1 MEFSQVVRS
10 RRMVRRY
17 TDQAVDP
24 AVVDTALAHAVR
36 APNAGFSQGWS
47 FLVCDTPQDVERF
60 WRATSPDPTARNR
73 WLDGMRTAP
82 VVIVPLASQTAY
94 VERYAE
100 PDKGWTDRDPA
111 RWVAPYWYID
121 TGMAALLV
129 LLTAVDQGLGG
140 CFFGVP
146 PSKVSCLRAEFDIPE
161 EWAPIGAI
169 TLGHPAAGDP
179 HGSPTRRARRPVA
192 DVVHRGNWQ
201 G

>member
-17 TDQAVDP
+17 TQEPVDP
-24 AVVDTALAHAVR
+24 AVVDRALAHAVR

-47 FLVCDTPQDVERF
+47 FLVLDTPADVDRF
-60 WRATSPDPTARNR
+60 WRATSPDPDARNR

-82 VVIVPLASQTAY
+82 VVIVPFASEQAY
-94 VERYAE
+94 VDRYAE

-111 RWVAPYWYID
+111 RWVAPYWFID

-129 LLTAVDQGLGG
+129 LLTAVDEGLGG

-146 PSKVSCLRAEFDIPE
+146 PTRVAQLRAEFGVPQ
-161 EWAPIGAI
+161 EWAPLGAI
-169 TLGHPAAGDP
+169 TLGHPAPATPGQ
-179 HGSPTRRARRPVA
+179 GSPSRRARRPTQE
-192 DVVHRGNWQ
+192 VVRRGRW
-201 G
+201 